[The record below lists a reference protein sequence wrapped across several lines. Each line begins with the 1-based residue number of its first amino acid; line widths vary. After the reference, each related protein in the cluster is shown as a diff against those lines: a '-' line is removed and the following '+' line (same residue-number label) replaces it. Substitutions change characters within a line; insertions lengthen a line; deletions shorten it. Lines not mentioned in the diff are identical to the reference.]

1 MSTFVEKI
9 KDMEV
14 EKMYNDW
21 CEQAKKEIEKIGKKN
36 ILLPNGIQLKD
47 VNMSAPTLKQ
57 EENGEY
63 TISLVLNYWSEDEIQ
78 KLKNYINNYGKTTKA
93 T

>member
-21 CEQAKKEIEKIGKKN
+21 CELAKKEIEKIGKKN

-47 VNMSAPTLKQ
+47 VSMSAPTLKQ

-63 TISLVLNYWSEDEIQ
+63 TISLVLDYWNKNEIQ
-78 KLKNYINNYGKTTKA
+78 KLKNYINNYGKTSKA